1 MSHIKGR
8 DTRVEVLIRR
18 FLFAF
23 GYRYRKY
30 DKRYPG
36 HPDILLPKYK
46 TAIYVNGCFWHGHD
60 CRLNRGV
67 KSNNRFWEE
76 KIRRNRARDERNHRD
91 MIALGFRVIVVW
103 ECAVRLNSDVP
114 SFLLSLEEEIRKG
127 RNTYV
132 EFPITQL

>member
-30 DKRYPG
+30 YKRYPG